1 MSATHRVV
9 AAKPGFA
16 GRRMLAVASLA
27 VFLSGPGQT
36 YGVSA
41 FVDPMLAD
49 LGWSRSLFSTAYSIG
64 TLASAGVLVF
74 VGRQIDRVGNRIILS
89 IAAILFGLA
98 LLVLSMAN
106 GIVTLL
112 IGFSLLR
119 TFGSGVLTLGART
132 LVPRWFHSRTGR
144 AFSILG
150 LAGMLSQAAI
160 PPFNEIMI
168 GRFGWESAWRINA
181 LIVWL
186 VLVPAVAL
194 VVRNRPEDIGQHP
207 DGAVP
212 AERDDAKPVVAVEH
226 GATLREAWRT
236 AAFWA
241 LILTGIVPALVVTGL
256 SFNQVA
262 ILTDRGLPS
271 SLAATTFA
279 VDAAVALPVT
289 LLAGWLVD
297 RYPVR
302 YAIAAGQIFL
312 ALAMVVL
319 LFADSPLLAI
329 LYAAIRGVAGGFW
342 AVAADVAWPSYFGR
356 KHLGSIRGFGFATGV
371 AGAAIGPI
379 PLGLAYDLLGGYRP
393 AIAGLLILPVT
404 AAVWVLSTRPPRTSD
419 EQ

>member
-1 MSATHRVV
+1 
-9 AAKPGFA
+9 
-16 GRRMLAVASLA
+16 MLAIAALA

-64 TLASAGVLVF
+64 TLASAGALVY
-74 VGRQIDRVGNRIILS
+74 VGRQIDRAGNRVILS
-89 IAAILFGLA
+89 LAALLFGTALMTLSA
-98 LLVLSMAN
+98 ATGAATLLV
-106 GIVTLL
+106 
-112 IGFSLLR
+112 GFALLR

-132 LVPRWFHSRTGR
+132 LVPRWFHSRNGR

-150 LAGMLSQAAI
+150 IAGMASQAVV
-160 PPFNEIMI
+160 PPFNELMI

-181 LIVWL
+181 LIIW
-186 VLVPAVAL
+186 AVMLPVAAIF
-194 VVRNRPEDIGQHP
+194 VRNRPEDLGQHP
-207 DGAVP
+207 DGIP
-212 AERDDAKPVVAVEH
+212 PVVADTAAPVAVVEH
-226 GATLREAWRT
+226 GPTLKEAWRT
-236 AAFWA
+236 SAFWA
-241 LILTGIVPALVVTGL
+241 LIGTGIVPALVVTGL

-289 LLAGWLVD
+289 LLAGWFVD

-302 YAIAAGQIFL
+302 YALAAGQLFL
-312 ALAMVVL
+312 AVAMLVL
-319 LFADSPLLAI
+319 LVADAPALAL
-329 LYAAIRGVAGGFW
+329 LYAACRGVAGGFW
-342 AVAADVAWPSYFGR
+342 TVAADVAWPAYFGR

-379 PLGLAYDLLGGYRP
+379 PFGLAYDLLDGYRP
-393 AIAGLLILPVT
+393 AIAGLLVLPVV
-404 AAVWVLSTRPPRTSD
+404 AMLAVVRARPPEPLAASR
-419 EQ
+419 